1 MNPNVFAQAM
11 IRELRTLK
19 REVEAYPDEA
29 SLWHKTPELPNSA
42 GNLVLH
48 LAGNIQ
54 HFVGAELGRT
64 GYTRDRAAEF
74 SRTGVSKAELQQEID
89 KAITAV
95 DRAFA
100 GQAAAQLGELFPST
114 FAGLTLTR
122 GEALVHLTT
131 HLAYHLGQ
139 VDYHR
144 RLVARSGTAVGAIV
158 PGEVR
163 AQGHG
168 SV

>member
-1 MNPNVFAQAM
+1 MDPNVFARAI

-19 REVEAYPDEA
+19 REVNAYPDEA
-29 SLWHKTPELPNSA
+29 VLWHKTPEIPNSA

-54 HFVGAELGRT
+54 HFIGAELGHNS
-64 GYTRDRAAEF
+64 YQRDRGAEF
-74 SRTGVSKAELQQEID
+74 GRTSVPRAELQQEID

-95 DRAFA
+95 DRAFS
-100 GQAAAQLGELFPST
+100 GQAAAQLDELFPST
-114 FAGLTLTR
+114 IAGLTLTR
-122 GEALVHLTT
+122 GEAMVHLTA

-144 RLVARSGTAVGAIV
+144 RLVAHNGAGVGAV
-158 PGEVR
+158 AAAEVR
-163 AQGHG
+163 AQSPG